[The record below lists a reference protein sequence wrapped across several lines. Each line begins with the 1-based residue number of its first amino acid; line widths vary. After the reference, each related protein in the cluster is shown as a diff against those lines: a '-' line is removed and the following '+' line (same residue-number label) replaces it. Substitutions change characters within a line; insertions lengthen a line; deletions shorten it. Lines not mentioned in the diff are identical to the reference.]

1 MYYEITMDIQNL
13 LSKLKL
19 PINMV
24 VTAGVVFL
32 VLAIAFP
39 PLAIVFILISVVL
52 IGTGIIKPTAIN
64 KMLGKKT
71 EDK

>member
-1 MYYEITMDIQNL
+1 MDIQNL

-19 PINMV
+19 PSNMV